1 MAQYDINLR
10 EYWRVLKKRKLVIFL
25 ITLLLGLFSTSF
37 AILKKPAP
45 LYTTVCLIEIQKSPV
60 FEGLYAKNFMWQETD
75 DIETQMTVIKGYAVF
90 QKVAEKMGLIPKQ
103 NLHGDRELKSSN
115 VLIIEDLQSKVE
127 ITREQSSS
135 ILKIKAKDTNPA
147 FAQKLANTI
156 ALTYR
161 DLHAEQQMQRTTEAL
176 KYIEEQQKD
185 VREKLHEAEEEFNR
199 FSKENEL
206 ISIDLQSEKLL
217 ARTQEIQN
225 EARKSGQQKAE
236 FSELP
241 ID

>member
-1 MAQYDINLR
+1 
-10 EYWRVLKKRKLVIFL
+10 
-25 ITLLLGLFSTSF
+25 
-37 AILKKPAP
+37 
-45 LYTTVCLIEIQKSPV
+45 
-60 FEGLYAKNFMWQETD
+60 MWQETD

-103 NLHGDRELKSSN
+103 NLHGDRELKSGN
-115 VLIIEDLQSKVE
+115 VLIIEDLQSKVN

-135 ILKIKAKDTNPA
+135 ILQIRATDSNPA
-147 FAQKLANTI
+147 FAQKLANAI
-156 ALTYR
+156 ARTYR
-161 DLHAEQQMQRTTEAL
+161 DLHTEQQMQRTTEAL

-206 ISIDLQSEKLL
+206 ISIDFQSEKLL
-217 ARTQEIQN
+217 ARPRRFRMKPESPDN
-225 EARKSGQQKAE
+225 KRRNSVK
-236 FSELP
+236 LP